1 VGLQVK
7 ANHGESILLN
17 TQIDN
22 AGAYALHCP
31 GASGREITFIVV
43 QGCWLKSIGSQ
54 AVNWEYVDRSKII
67 DSTFV
72 SKTECLKL
80 SYCDGNIFAD
90 NRYIANAGATVAS
103 SAISLANSTF
113 NSFSGGV
120 VGSDLAPGEVYG
132 VVETGGSQNVAIGL
146 LVSAYTNKFNVNNM
160 EIMGC
165 QHYQI
170 SRRDIRLDPG
180 TGVQAIWLL
189 NPGAPDT
196 KLENR
201 TDVIGTDDG
210 MEIGIGNVAD
220 SYVLLISSSGLFL
233 KKIELKTRQLDVQG
247 ADVINA
253 VLVSPKLSGMFD
265 FQGNKIKDP
274 DKVFETVQLP
284 TYIAGWMFIDIGGL
298 LYKIPFY
305 TA

>member
-1 VGLQVK
+1 
-7 ANHGESILLN
+7 
-17 TQIDN
+17 
-22 AGAYALHCP
+22 
-31 GASGREITFIVV
+31 
-43 QGCWLKSIGSQ
+43 
-54 AVNWEYVDRSKII
+54 
-67 DSTFV
+67 
-72 SKTECLKL
+72 
-80 SYCDGNIFAD
+80 
-90 NRYIANAGATVAS
+90 
-103 SAISLANSTF
+103 
-113 NSFSGGV
+113 
-120 VGSDLAPGEVYG
+120 
-132 VVETGGSQNVAIGL
+132 
-146 LVSAYTNKFNVNNM
+146 VNNM

-189 NPGAPDT
+189 NPGAPAT

-201 TDVIGTDDG
+201 KDVIGTDDG
-210 MEIGIGNVAD
+210 VEIGIGNLAD

-233 KKIELKTRQLDVQG
+233 KNIELKTRQLDVQG
-247 ADVINA
+247 ANVINA
-253 VLVSPKLSGMFD
+253 ILVSPKLSGMFD

-284 TYIAGWMFIDIGGL
+284 TYISGWMFIDIGGV